1 MGNSDELIDKETRDD
16 FVNSLGIEKFKT
28 YNDMY
33 FKKMDT
39 ELPNLMSL
47 IDSKDFASIKK
58 LSHSIKG
65 LSYNLG
71 YSYIGEKLETIE
83 KCSKNETEIPEDLV
97 KEVLN
102 AYERMKSLD
111 L

>member
-1 MGNSDELIDKETRDD
+1 MILSIAWGLKNSKPIMTCTLRKWTL
-16 FVNSLGIEKFKT
+16 NS
-28 YNDMY
+28 
-33 FKKMDT
+33 
-39 ELPNLMSL
+39 PNLMSL
-47 IDSKDFASIKK
+47 IDSKDFANIKK